1 MKKTIITIFAAVCL
15 LLAMFPATAFAAAP
29 TVCRA
34 DICGGQDFAA
44 ERIAF
49 VKPTVTATGSQ
60 VRICKY
66 CEAESDDITPG
77 PISHTASGIHAK
89 ATARIVGDGNRTEE
103 IFLSDT
109 PVPTSG
115 KAPAA
120 AKSQIAAQKATAV
133 SWIAVLAMV
142 LLGLGGILAGKHCTD
157 K

>member
-15 LLAMFPATAFAAAP
+15 LLTMFPATAFAAAP

-66 CEAESDDITPG
+66 CEAESDDITPRPRF
-77 PISHTASGIHAK
+77 PIRQQVFTPKRLPASSVTG
-89 ATARIVGDGNRTEE
+89 T
-103 IFLSDT
+103 
-109 PVPTSG
+109 
-115 KAPAA
+115 
-120 AKSQIAAQKATAV
+120 
-133 SWIAVLAMV
+133 
-142 LLGLGGILAGKHCTD
+142 GLRKYS
-157 K
+157 